1 MLYVR
6 AISFTF
12 HLIHKRNGE
21 NDQQNGR
28 VNLLRLLPSDISLLM
43 FLGGGGKEWKK
54 PKTKEEEETGGVC
67 EVKTRDERTEDW
79 RRNSFLLS

>member
-43 FLGGGGKEWKK
+43 FLGGGGKNGKNQKQKK
-54 PKTKEEEETGGVC
+54 KKKRGVC
-67 EVKTRDERTEDW
+67 VK
-79 RRNSFLLS
+79 